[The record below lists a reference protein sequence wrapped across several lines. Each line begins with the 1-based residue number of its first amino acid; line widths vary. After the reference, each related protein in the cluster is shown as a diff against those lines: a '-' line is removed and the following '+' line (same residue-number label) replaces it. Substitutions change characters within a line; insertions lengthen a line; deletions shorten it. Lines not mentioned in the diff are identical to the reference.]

1 MEHNPLLTIQIDLL
15 ILLLIASLAAV
26 TLTRLQFPYTVG
38 LVLLGL
44 LLGGLSDWFPALE
57 VLNTFNLSHDLIL
70 FVFVPPLIFESALN
84 LDGRLLLR
92 NLAPVLTLAGPGLL
106 ISTAIVGAIVAW
118 GTPLTLGQALLFG
131 SLISATDPVAVI
143 ALFKELGAPK
153 QLSILVEGESLF
165 NDATAIVV
173 FNIILALVLSGAPLS
188 GDTLLQGG
196 LSFLTAFAGGLAVGA
211 VLGWLGQF
219 PLRWAQDNRLV
230 LSTLSLVF
238 AYGTFLLA
246 EEVFGVSGVIA
257 IVSAG
262 LVVGWLANL
271 YLEPEVKEFG
281 KEFWEYVAFLAN
293 SLIFLLVGITA
304 AGFDIVA
311 QLTEAGALL
320 GELGVA
326 VLAILV
332 SRAVVV
338 FGLTPLVNGLQPQ
351 NRVSWPFQVVSYWGG
366 LRGAVCLALALS
378 FDPQFPN
385 RDLMVL
391 LTLGVALFTLLIP
404 GTTISRLMHRLG
416 LDEPPILEQV
426 KLQLGRIV
434 ADQQALHDLVEMKAK
449 AEVFFVDP
457 IDQIEAEQRQTLAQ
471 SQQFLRE
478 LAQRLDLEP
487 DQVKQLIWLIALS
500 AEKAFYRRV
509 YDAGLVSPRVLNQMN
524 LLVSLKSDA
533 VKRGDIPPNPDDIDP
548 VEFRLQ
554 NLRYRLT
561 ERYFPD
567 SKALQEL
574 RSQLLTAQYAYYA
587 VQLYAAQQVSR
598 EMRYIATAAKIP
610 DDLLQS
616 CLEAYQQ
623 SHTEALTALKRIA
636 DENPAAGQVFLRK
649 TLERLAQITRVKVV
663 REMQEEGLVS
673 IQSGA

>member
-1 MEHNPLLTIQIDLL
+1 MEHNPLLTIQVDLL
-15 ILLLIASLAAV
+15 ILLLLASLAAV
-26 TLTRLQFPYTVG
+26 TLTRVQFPYTVG

-44 LLGGLSDWFPALE
+44 LLGGLADWFPALA

-70 FVFVPPLIFESALN
+70 FVFVPPLIFESAIN

-92 NLAPVLTLAGPGLL
+92 NLLPVLVLAGPGLL

-153 QLSILVEGESLF
+153 QLSVLVEGESLF
-165 NDATAIVV
+165 NDATAIVT

-188 GDTLLQGG
+188 GDTLVQGG
-196 LSFLTAFAGGLAVGA
+196 FSFLVAFAGGLVVGA
-211 VLGWLGQF
+211 VLGFLGQF
-219 PLRWAQDNRLV
+219 PLRWARENRLV

-262 LVVGWLANL
+262 LVVGWLANR
-271 YLEPEVKEFG
+271 YLDPDVKAFG

-304 AGFDIVA
+304 AGFDIVS

-320 GELGVA
+320 AELGVA

-338 FGLTPLVNGLQPQ
+338 FGLTPLINRFQPH

-391 LTLGVALFTLLIP
+391 LTLGVALFTLFLP
-404 GTTISRLMHRLG
+404 GTTISRLMQGLG
-416 LDEPPILEQV
+416 LDQPPILEQV
-426 KLQLGRIV
+426 KLHLGRIV
-434 ADQQALHDLVEMKAK
+434 ADQQALQDLAAMKAGADVLF
-449 AEVFFVDP
+449 AEP
-457 IDQIEAEQRQTLAQ
+457 IDQMEVEQRQTLEQ
-471 SQQFLRE
+471 SQQSLRE

-487 DQVKQLIWLIALS
+487 NQVKQLVGLIALS

-509 YDAGLVSPRVLNQMN
+509 YDAGLVAPNVLNQMN
-524 LLVSLKSDA
+524 LLVALKSDA
-533 VKRGDIPPNPDDIDP
+533 VKRGAMPPDLNYIDP
-548 VEFRLQ
+548 VELRLQ

-561 ERYFPD
+561 ERYFPN
-567 SKALQEL
+567 SKALQDM
-574 RSQLLTAQYAYYA
+574 RSHLLTAQYAYHA
-587 VQLYAAQQVSR
+587 VQLYAAQQVYR
-598 EMRYIATAAKIP
+598 EMQYIATAAKIP

-623 SHTEALTALKRIA
+623 SRTEALAELERIA
-636 DENPAAGQVFLRK
+636 AENPAIGQMFLRN
-649 TLERLAQITRVKVV
+649 TLEQVTQRTRAKVV
-663 REMQEEGLVS
+663 KDMQAEGLVS

>member
-1 MEHNPLLTIQIDLL
+1 MVHNPLLTIQIDLL
-15 ILLLIASLAAV
+15 LLLLIASLAAV
-26 TLTRLQFPYTVG
+26 ILTRLQFPYTVG

-44 LLGGLSDWFPALE
+44 LLGGLADWFPALD
-57 VLNTFNLSHDLIL
+57 VLNSLNLSHDLIL
-70 FVFVPPLIFESALN
+70 FVFVPPLIFESAIN

-92 NLAPVLTLAGPGLL
+92 NLTPVLTLAGPGLL
-106 ISTAIVGAIVAW
+106 ISTAIVGAIVTW

-165 NDATAIVV
+165 NDATAIVA
-173 FNIILALVLSGAPLS
+173 FNIILALVLSGAPLG

-196 LSFLTAFAGGLAVGA
+196 ISFLMAFVGGLVVGA
-211 VLGWLGQF
+211 ALGFLGQF
-219 PLRWAQDNRLV
+219 PLRWAKDNWLV

-262 LVVGWLANL
+262 LVVGWLADV
-271 YLEPEVKEFG
+271 YLDPEVKTSG

-304 AGFDIVA
+304 AGFDIVSE
-311 QLTEAGALL
+311 LTEAGAVL
-320 GELGVA
+320 GALGVA

-338 FGLTPLVNGLQPQ
+338 FGLTFLVNGVRPHD
-351 NRVSWPFQVVSYWGG
+351 RVSWPFQVVSYWGG

-385 RDLMVL
+385 RNLMVL

-404 GTTISRLMHRLG
+404 GTTISRLMHYLG
-416 LDEPPILEQV
+416 LDQPPVLEQV
-426 KLQLGRIV
+426 KLQLGHIV
-434 ADQQALHDLVEMKAK
+434 ADQQALNDLAALKTNT
-449 AEVFFVDP
+449 EVFFADP
-457 IDQIEAEQRQTLAQ
+457 IDQMAAEQQQNLEQ
-471 SQQFLRE
+471 SQQSLRQ

-487 DQVKQLIWLIALS
+487 DQVKQLLWLIALS
-500 AEKAFYRRV
+500 AEKAYYRRV
-509 YDAGLVSPRVLNQMN
+509 YDAGLVSPKVLDQVN

-533 VKRGDIPPNPDDIDP
+533 VKRGDIPPDPEDIDP

-561 ERYFPD
+561 ERYLPN
-567 SKALQEL
+567 SKALQVL
-574 RSQLLTAQYAYYA
+574 RSQLLSAQ
-587 VQLYAAQQVSR
+587 
-598 EMRYIATAAKIP
+598 
-610 DDLLQS
+610 
-616 CLEAYQQ
+616 
-623 SHTEALTALKRIA
+623 
-636 DENPAAGQVFLRK
+636 
-649 TLERLAQITRVKVV
+649 
-663 REMQEEGLVS
+663 
-673 IQSGA
+673 

>member
-15 ILLLIASLAAV
+15 ILLMIASLAAI

-44 LLGGLSDWFPALE
+44 LLGGLADWFPTLD

-84 LDGRLLLR
+84 LDSRLLLR
-92 NLAPVLTLAGPGLL
+92 NLVPVLVLAGPGLL
-106 ISTAIVGAIVAW
+106 ISTLIVGAIVTW
-118 GTPLTLGQALLFG
+118 GTPLPLGQALLFG

-188 GDTLLQGG
+188 GDTLIQGG
-196 LSFLTAFAGGLAVGA
+196 ISFLIAFVGGLAVGA

-262 LVVGWLANL
+262 LVVSWLADI
-271 YLEPEVKEFG
+271 YLDPEVKEFSR
-281 KEFWEYVAFLAN
+281 EFWEYVAFLAN

-304 AGFDIVA
+304 AEFDILYE
-311 QLTEAGALL
+311 LTEVSTFLR
-320 GELGVA
+320 ELGVA

-332 SRAVVV
+332 ARAVVV
-338 FGLTPLVNGLQPQ
+338 FGLTPLVNAVQSQ
-351 NRVSWPFQVVSYWGG
+351 NRVSLPFRVVSYWGG

-385 RDLMVL
+385 RNLIVL

-416 LDEPPILEQV
+416 LDQPPVLEQV
-426 KLQLGRIV
+426 KLRLGRIV
-434 ADQQALHDLVEMKAK
+434 ADQQALDDLAETKVNT
-449 AEVFFVDP
+449 EVFFSDL
-457 IDQIEAEQRQTLAQ
+457 IDQMTAEQQQNLEQ
-471 SQQFLRE
+471 SQLSLRE
-478 LAQRLDLEP
+478 LVQQLNLEP
-487 DQVKQLIWLIALS
+487 INVQQLVWAIALS
-500 AEKAFYRRV
+500 AENALYCRV
-509 YDAGLVSPRVLNQMN
+509 YDAGLISPKVLNQVK

-533 VKRGDIPPNPDDIDP
+533 VKRGEIPPELSGIDP

-561 ERYFPD
+561 EQYFPD
-567 SKALQEL
+567 SNALQKMQ
-574 RSQLLTAQYAYYA
+574 SQLLTAQYAYYI
-587 VQLYAAQQVSR
+587 VQLFATQQVPQ
-598 EMRYIATAAKIP
+598 ELKHIATAAKIS
-610 DDLLQS
+610 DDTLQS
-616 CLEAYQQ
+616 CLKAYEQNRVK
-623 SHTEALTALKRIA
+623 ALAELKRIA
-636 DENPAAGQVFLRK
+636 DENPAAAQLFQRN
-649 TLERLAQITRVKVV
+649 TLERLTQRTQNRLLKV
-663 REMQEEGLVS
+663 MQEEGLVPL
-673 IQSGA
+673 QSKV

>member
-1 MEHNPLLTIQIDLL
+1 MEYTPLLTIQIDLL

-26 TLTRLQFPYTVG
+26 TLKRLHFPYTVG

-44 LLGGLSDWFPALE
+44 LLGGLADWFLALE
-57 VLNTFNLSHDLIL
+57 VFNTFNLSHDLIL

-92 NLAPVLTLAGPGLL
+92 NLVPVLVLAGPGLL
-106 ISTAIVGAIVAW
+106 ISTLIVGAIVTW
-118 GTPLTLGQALLFG
+118 GTPLALGQALLFG

-188 GDTLLQGG
+188 GNTLIQG
-196 LSFLTAFAGGLAVGA
+196 SITFLIAFVGGLAVGA

-262 LVVGWLANL
+262 LVVSWLADI
-271 YLEPEVKEFG
+271 YLAPEVKEFSR
-281 KEFWEYVAFLAN
+281 EFWEYVAFLAN

-304 AGFDIVA
+304 AEFDILYE
-311 QLTEAGALL
+311 LTEVSTFLR
-320 GELGVA
+320 ELGVA

-332 SRAVVV
+332 ARAVVV
-338 FGLTPLVNGLQPQ
+338 FGLTPLVNALQPQ
-351 NRVSWPFQVVSYWGG
+351 NRVSLPFQVVSYWGG

-385 RDLMVL
+385 RNLIVL

-416 LDEPPILEQV
+416 LDQPAVLEQV
-426 KLQLGRIV
+426 KLRLGRIV
-434 ADQQALHDLVEMKAK
+434 ADQQALDDLAETKANT
-449 AEVFFVDP
+449 EVFFSDL
-457 IDQIEAEQRQTLAQ
+457 IDQMTAEQQQNLEQ
-471 SQQFLRE
+471 SQQSLRE
-478 LAQRLDLEP
+478 LVQQLNLEP
-487 DQVKQLIWLIALS
+487 LNVQQLLWAIALS
-500 AEKAFYRRV
+500 AESALYRRV
-509 YDAGLVSPRVLNQMN
+509 YDAGLISPKVLNQVK

-533 VKRGDIPPNPDDIDP
+533 VKRGEIPPELDDIDP

-561 ERYFPD
+561 EQYFPD
-567 SKALQEL
+567 SNALQKM
-574 RSQLLTAQYAYYA
+574 RSHLLTAQYAYYTA
-587 VQLYAAQQVSR
+587 QLYASQQVPR
-598 EMRYIATAAKIP
+598 ELKYIAIAAKIP
-610 DDLLQS
+610 DEVLQP
-616 CLEAYQQ
+616 CLKAYEQNRI
-623 SHTEALTALKRIA
+623 EALAELKRIA
-636 DENPAAGQVFLRK
+636 DEHPAAAQLFQRN
-649 TLERLAQITRVKVV
+649 TLERLTQRTQNRLLKV
-663 REMQEEGLVS
+663 MQEEGLVPL
-673 IQSGA
+673 QSRV

>member
-15 ILLLIASLAAV
+15 ILLLIASLAAI

-44 LLGGLSDWFPALE
+44 LLGGLADWFPTLE
-57 VLNTFNLSHDLIL
+57 VLNTLNLSHDLIL

-84 LDGRLLLR
+84 LDSRLLLR
-92 NLAPVLTLAGPGLL
+92 NLVPVLVLAGPGLL
-106 ISTAIVGAIVAW
+106 ISTLIVGAIVTW
-118 GTPLTLGQALLFG
+118 GTPLALGQALLFG

-188 GDTLLQGG
+188 GDTLLHGG
-196 LSFLTAFAGGLAVGA
+196 LSFFVAFVGGLAVGA
-211 VLGWLGQF
+211 ALGFLGQF
-219 PLRWAQDNRLV
+219 PLRWAKDNRLV
-230 LSTLSLVF
+230 LSTLALVF

-262 LVVGWLANL
+262 LVVSWLADI
-271 YLEPEVKEFG
+271 YLDPEVKEFSR
-281 KEFWEYVAFLAN
+281 EFWEYVAFLAN

-304 AGFDIVA
+304 AKFDILYE
-311 QLTEAGALL
+311 LTEVSTFLR
-320 GELGVA
+320 ELGVA

-332 SRAVVV
+332 ARAVVV
-338 FGLTPLVNGLQPQ
+338 FGLTPLVNAVQSQ
-351 NRVSWPFQVVSYWGG
+351 TQVSLPFRVVSYWGG

-385 RDLMVL
+385 RNLIVL

-416 LDEPPILEQV
+416 LDQPPVLEQV
-426 KLQLGRIV
+426 KLRLGRIV
-434 ADQQALHDLVEMKAK
+434 ADQQALDDLAETKVNT
-449 AEVFFVDP
+449 EVFFSDL
-457 IDQIEAEQRQTLAQ
+457 IDQMTAEQHQNLEQ
-471 SQQFLRE
+471 SQLSLRE
-478 LAQRLDLEP
+478 LVQQLNLEP
-487 DQVKQLIWLIALS
+487 VNVQQLVWAIALS
-500 AEKAFYRRV
+500 AESALYRRV
-509 YDAGLVSPRVLNQMN
+509 YDAGLISPKVLNQVK

-533 VKRGDIPPNPDDIDP
+533 VKRGEIPPELDDIDP

-561 ERYFPD
+561 EQYFPD
-567 SKALQEL
+567 SNALQKM

-587 VQLYAAQQVSR
+587 VQLFATQQVPR
-598 EMRYIATAAKIP
+598 ELKHIATAAKIS
-610 DDLLQS
+610 DDTLQP
-616 CLEAYQQ
+616 CLEAYEQNRI
-623 SHTEALTALKRIA
+623 EALAELKRIA
-636 DENPAAGQVFLRK
+636 DENPAAAQLFQRD
-649 TLERLAQITRVKVV
+649 TLERLTQRTQNRLLKV
-663 REMQEEGLVS
+663 MQEEGLVPL
-673 IQSGA
+673 QSRV